1 MKKNKHIV
9 SKVLVGS
16 IAEEMEIEPGDEIV
30 SINDEEIE
38 DIFDYQFLCE
48 NEYIEVAIRKESGE
62 EWVLEI
68 DKDEDED
75 LGIVFENG
83 LMDEYHS
90 CSNKCIFCFIDQMPK
105 GMRETLYFK
114 DDDARLSFLQGNY
127 VTLTNMS
134 DKDVNRIIKYN
145 LSPIN
150 ISFHTTN
157 PELRCMMLNN
167 RFAGQALK
175 KADLFYEAG
184 LMMNGQVVLC
194 KDVNDKDELERTISD
209 LYGYLPYLQSLSIV
223 PVGVTKYRE
232 GLFPMKDWEKEDA
245 EYLIDQVERWQKKA
259 FEEYG
264 THFVHA
270 SDEWYIKAGRE
281 VPEEERYDGYLQL
294 GNGVGMIRAMLDE
307 FEEERLNN
315 ENTQVEPEKVTI
327 VTGLLPYPYM
337 KMMAD
342 KLSNDHP
349 DKEIQVVPVVNHFF
363 GESITVT
370 GLLTGQDIVAALKDI
385 DIGDR
390 LLISE
395 TIMKADSPVFLDD
408 MTLDEFKDILQVEVS
423 IVQSNGYDFVDC
435 ILNGNMTI

>member
-1 MKKNKHIV
+1 VAEVIPD
-9 SKVLVGS
+9 S
-16 IAEEMEIEPGDEIV
+16 IAEEMEIEAGDEIV

-48 NEYIEVAIRKESGE
+48 NSYIEVGIRKPSGE

-75 LGIVFENG
+75 LGVKFENG
-83 LMDEYHS
+83 LMDDYHS

-127 VTLTNMS
+127 ITLTNMS
-134 DKDVNRIIKYN
+134 EKDINRIIKYN

-167 RFAGQALK
+167 RFAGESLK
-175 KADLFYEAG
+175 KADKFYEAG
-184 LMMNGQVVLC
+184 LIMNGQVVLC
-194 KDVNDKDELERTISD
+194 KDVNDRDELERTISD

-223 PVGVTKYRE
+223 PVGVTKFRD
-232 GLFPMKDWEKEDA
+232 GLFPMKEWTKEDA
-245 EYLIDQVERWQKKA
+245 EYLIDQVERWQRKA
-259 FEEYG
+259 YAEFK

-281 VPEEERYDGYLQL
+281 MPEEERYDGYLQL
-294 GNGVGMIRAMLDE
+294 GNGVGMIRSMLDE
-307 FEEERLNN
+307 FEEERLRY
-315 ENTQVEPEKVTI
+315 EHVKVDKEKVTI
-327 VTGLLPYPYM
+327 ATGRLPYPYI

-342 KLSNDHP
+342 KLANDHP
-349 DKEIQVVPVVNHFF
+349 DKEIQVIAVTNHFF

-390 LLISE
+390 LLLPE
-395 TIMKADSPVFLDD
+395 TILKADEPIFLDD
-408 MTLDEFKDILQVEVS
+408 MTIDEFKRILQVKVS
-423 IVQSNGYDFVDC
+423 IVQSSGYDFVDC
-435 ILNGNMTI
+435 ILNNDSVI